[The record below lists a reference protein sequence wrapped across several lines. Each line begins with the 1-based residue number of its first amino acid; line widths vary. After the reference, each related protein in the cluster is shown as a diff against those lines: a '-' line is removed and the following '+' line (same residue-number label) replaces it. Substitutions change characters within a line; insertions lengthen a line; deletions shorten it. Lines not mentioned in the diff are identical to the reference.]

1 MAYSGCP
8 LMREH
13 DVTFHAATAVTGVRR
28 KADAFYIFVNI
39 NGKTTRLALTFP
51 ALGGV
56 RLAAKGGFFAAAD
69 NHPITYSGQKVIR
82 MTAGDE
88 KATFSRDAE
97 KGFVLTVYGKNG
109 NPAFTLSG
117 DDLQF
122 GIDAKGKCGRMRFF
136 VPFKENEVLYG
147 LGERYD
153 RLDRRGLHAYL
164 WNVDTAFGGVQ
175 GEAYQN
181 VPLMHSTAGYALFFN
196 TMFGGNTDS
205 GVTVPDKTL
214 YDFNGDAQD
223 LFVFTGTPLENL
235 DSYTRLTGRPILP
248 PRWAYEY
255 WMGASLDGWRFA
267 GKDPLVNLKEYI
279 DGYADMGIHHVAA
292 CYGET
297 APCQTKEAY
306 EMLEPSGCRMLF
318 WNFPAYGRKDSAA
331 LLHTTSPARLPHP
344 MMKKGSRYVL
354 PDNWLDFTHP
364 DAKTVMRHKYARYF
378 DWGLKGAMIDF
389 GPLLS
394 NPKLMLFGAAA
405 QFGIFFTLSMATL
418 LGFDLKNAASIAI
431 IGAADG
437 PTSIFVANFFQSKY
451 IGAIMV
457 AAYSYMALVPVIIPL
472 VVKIWCTKKEL
483 SINMKEQEKKY
494 PSSVEIKNLRVLK
507 IVFPIVVTT
516 VVALF
521 VPSAVPLIGMLMF
534 GNLIK
539 EIGSDTSRLFDAA
552 SNSIMNAATIFL
564 GLSVGATM
572 TTEAF
577 LNWTTIGIVIGG
589 FLAFAL
595 SISGGI
601 LFVKLVNLFTK
612 KKINPLIG
620 ATGLSAVPMA
630 SRVANEIALKYDPK
644 NHVLQYCM
652 ASNISGVIGSAV
664 AAGVLISFLQ

>member
-1 MAYSGCP
+1 MEDIFERLYDMTAFSNIIAEPQFLIMYAIAFILLYLGIKKKYEP
-8 LMREH
+8 LLLIPIAFGVLLANFPGGEMGVVQADENGMVMVNGALKNIWEMPLHEIAH
-13 DVTFHAATAVTGVRR
+13 DLGLMNFIYYMLIKTG
-28 KADAFYIFVNI
+28 FLPPIIFMGV
-39 NGKTTRLALTFP
+39 GALT
-51 ALGGV
+51 
-56 RLAAKGGFFAAAD
+56 
-69 NHPITYSGQKVIR
+69 
-82 MTAGDE
+82 
-88 KATFSRDAE
+88 
-97 KGFVLTVYGKNG
+97 
-109 NPAFTLSG
+109 
-117 DDLQF
+117 
-122 GIDAKGKCGRMRFF
+122 
-136 VPFKENEVLYG
+136 
-147 LGERYD
+147 
-153 RLDRRGLHAYL
+153 
-164 WNVDTAFGGVQ
+164 
-175 GEAYQN
+175 
-181 VPLMHSTAGYALFFN
+181 
-196 TMFGGNTDS
+196 
-205 GVTVPDKTL
+205 
-214 YDFNGDAQD
+214 
-223 LFVFTGTPLENL
+223 
-235 DSYTRLTGRPILP
+235 
-248 PRWAYEY
+248 
-255 WMGASLDGWRFA
+255 
-267 GKDPLVNLKEYI
+267 
-279 DGYADMGIHHVAA
+279 
-292 CYGET
+292 
-297 APCQTKEAY
+297 
-306 EMLEPSGCRMLF
+306 
-318 WNFPAYGRKDSAA
+318 
-331 LLHTTSPARLPHP
+331 
-344 MMKKGSRYVL
+344 
-354 PDNWLDFTHP
+354 
-364 DAKTVMRHKYARYF
+364 
-378 DWGLKGAMIDF
+378 DF
-389 GPLLS
+389 GPMLRNLRLS
-394 NPKLMLFGAAA
+394 IFGAAA
-405 QFGIFFTLSMATL
+405 QLGIFTVLLVAILMGFTP
-418 LGFDLKNAASIAI
+418 KEAASLGI
-431 IGAADG
+431 IGGADG
-437 PTSIFVANFFQSKY
+437 PTAIFTTIKLAPHLLGP
-451 IGAIMV
+451 IAI

-577 LNWTTIGIVIGG
+577 LTTIGIVIGG